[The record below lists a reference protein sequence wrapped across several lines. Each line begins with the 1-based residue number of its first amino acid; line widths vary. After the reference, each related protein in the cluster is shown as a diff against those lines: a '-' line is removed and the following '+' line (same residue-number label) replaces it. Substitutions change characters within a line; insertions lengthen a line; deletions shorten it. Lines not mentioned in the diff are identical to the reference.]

1 MQTPTVDP
9 RRLIPLGLGVTA
21 LLVVAGIASHGRPL
35 SGASRGTGPTAL
47 FFDYIWTTVV
57 LFFLAMAAVVVYAL
71 VSAHPSRPKPR
82 ARGFYLFGATLMMFA
97 AAGVAVLLLRTGF
110 IDRLKHADQQQA
122 GQPAGPPHARRQPG
136 GTNVRNPRVRW
147 DETGVVL
154 VLLVG
159 VVVVLF
165 GSRAARRAGRP
176 LRRSAQQ
183 AVTLALDESLDDLR
197 HEPDLRRAIIAAY
210 ARMERALAAAGIP
223 RDAADA
229 PFEYLERALRS
240 LDTSAAAVR
249 RLTDLFERAKF
260 SQHEPEPAMRDEA
273 IDALL
278 EVRDE
283 LRRPAEAA
291 VA

>member
-1 MQTPTVDP
+1 M
-9 RRLIPLGLGVTA
+9 
-21 LLVVAGIASHGRPL
+21 VVATAAPVTP
-35 SGASRGTGPTAL
+35 SRGNGPTPK
-47 FFDYIWTTVV
+47 INSGPS
-57 LFFLAMAAVVVYAL
+57 AM
-71 VSAHPSRPKPR
+71 
-82 ARGFYLFGATLMMFA
+82 LMMFA
-97 AAGVAVLLLRTGF
+97 AAGVAILLLRTGF
-110 IDRLKHADQQQA
+110 VDRLKHAVQQEAGQPTGPPRKP
-122 GQPAGPPHARRQPG
+122 GQPAGK
-136 GTNVRNPRVRW
+136 NVRNPRVRW

-154 VLLVG
+154 VLLAG
-159 VVVVLF
+159 VVVVLLA
-165 GSRAARRAGRP
+165 SRAARRAGRP
-176 LRRSAQQ
+176 LRRTAQH

-197 HEPDLRRAIIAAY
+197 REPDLRRAIIAAY

-260 SQHEPEPAMRDEA
+260 SQHEPEPATRDEA

-278 EVRDE
+278 AVRDE
-283 LRRPAEAA
+283 LRRPAKAA